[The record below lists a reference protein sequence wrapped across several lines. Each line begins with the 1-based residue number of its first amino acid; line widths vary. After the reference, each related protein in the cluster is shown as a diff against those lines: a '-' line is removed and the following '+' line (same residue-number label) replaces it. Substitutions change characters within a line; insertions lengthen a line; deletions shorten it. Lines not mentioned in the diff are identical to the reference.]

1 MEDVRS
7 RKYIK
12 PREKVS
18 LSLASVN
25 SYLVSS
31 LIASYLLYFFTDI
44 FLVPMAAVPVIMGVA
59 RVWDMINDPI
69 MGILIDRSKV
79 TRHGRM
85 RKYFFYFAIPMG
97 LLTALLFFAPNLPD
111 AAKIAYAMVTYF
123 VFDTLYTV
131 VDIPLWSLISA
142 STPNSNERAKTLSL
156 VVLFGSIGSVIPM
169 LAVPMFAGAL
179 GEKNGYFS
187 FAALAGLFGMTA
199 LFCVY
204 RNGRERLKPVQ
215 EEKVPVK
222 TVIRIAMKNTPM
234 LLTLLASILS
244 CTRYLLQISAV
255 YVASY
260 NIKSDFSAETVQ
272 IILVVF
278 VGVGMAIGMILTPIL
293 YTRFG
298 YKKVYIS
305 FGVIGAVVLGAA
317 YLVGYGSLG
326 RILPFLLIGGIPLGV
341 FSSITYPMVGDSLDY
356 LEWKT
361 GQRFEGF
368 CFSIHSTM
376 TKFNNAFAAIAV
388 SVFLVV
394 IGFQQPV
401 RDAAGIAV
409 KQVQSAATL
418 DGIYALVSLLPAI
431 GFALAIIPMCFY
443 KFTGKR
449 KEQILAELEE
459 RRRKHYEEQAAS
471 SGEEDSVM
479 AETVSGGCQT
489 GKTDPDREFSIR
501 I

>member
-1 MEDVRS
+1 MEDIRT

-12 PREKVS
+12 AKEKFS
-18 LSLASVN
+18 LSLASIN

-69 MGILIDRSKV
+69 MGILIDRSKIGK
-79 TRHGRM
+79 HGRM

-97 LLTALLFFAPNLPD
+97 LLTALLFFAPNLSNT
-111 AAKIAYAMVTYF
+111 AKIVYAVATYF

-169 LAVPMFAGAL
+169 LVVPMFASAM
-179 GEKNGYFS
+179 GEKNGYFT
-187 FAALAGLFGMTA
+187 FAVIAGVFGMTA

-222 TVIRIAMKNTPM
+222 TVIKIAFKNTPM

-260 NIKSDFSAETVQ
+260 NIKSDMTPETVQ

-278 VGVGMAIGMILTPIL
+278 VGVGMAIGMILCPIL

-298 YKKVYIS
+298 YKKVYIA
-305 FGVIGAVVLGAA
+305 FGIIGAVVLGAA
-317 YLVGYGSLG
+317 YFVGYESLG

-388 SVFLVV
+388 SAFLVI

-443 KFTGKR
+443 KYTGKR
-449 KEQILAELEE
+449 KEKILAELEE
-459 RRRKHYEEQAAS
+459 RRAQRFAEKAAQRGETLTEEEAVKAAAYP
-471 SGEEDSVM
+471 EV
-479 AETVSGGCQT
+479 
-489 GKTDPDREFSIR
+489 DPNREFSIE

>member
-1 MEDVRS
+1 MEDIRS
-7 RKYIK
+7 RKFIK
-12 PREKVS
+12 PKEKVS

-25 SYLVSS
+25 SYLVSR

-59 RVWDMINDPI
+59 RVWDMINDPV
-69 MGILIDRSKV
+69 MGILIDRSKSG
-79 TRHGRM
+79 RHGRM
-85 RKYFFYFAIPMG
+85 RKYFFYFAVPMG
-97 LLTALLFFAPNLPD
+97 LFTALLFFAPDLPNT
-111 AAKIAYAMVTYF
+111 AKIIYAMVTYF
-123 VFDTLYTV
+123 AFDTLYTV

-142 STPNSNERAKTLSL
+142 STPNGNERAKTLSL
-156 VVLFGSIGSVIPM
+156 VVLFGWIGSVIPM
-169 LAVPMFAGAL
+169 LAVPLLAGAM
-179 GEKNGYFS
+179 GEKNGYFT
-187 FAALAGLFGMTA
+187 FAVIAGLFGMAA
-199 LFCVY
+199 LLCVY
-204 RNGRERLKPVQ
+204 RNGRERLRPVQ
-215 EEKVPVK
+215 QEKVPVRSIIK
-222 TVIRIAMKNTPM
+222 IAFQNTPM
-234 LLTLLASILS
+234 LLTLLASMLS

-260 NIKSDFSAETVQ
+260 NIKSALAPETVQ

-278 VGVGMAIGMILTPIL
+278 VGVGMAIGMILCPVL

-305 FGVIGAVVLGAA
+305 FGAIGAVVLGTA
-317 YLVGYGSLG
+317 YFVGYESLG
-326 RILPFLLIGGIPLGV
+326 RILPFLLIGGVPLGV

-376 TKFNNAFAAIAV
+376 TKFNNAFASIAV
-388 SVFLVV
+388 SAFLVV

-401 RDAAGIAV
+401 RDAAGVAV

-443 KFTGKR
+443 RYTGR
-449 KEQILAELEE
+449 RREQILAELEE
-459 RRRKHYEEQAAS
+459 RRAHRFAERAALRGETISEEEAQAA
-471 SGEEDSVM
+471 
-479 AETVSGGCQT
+479 AACQVV
-489 GKTDPDREFSIR
+489 DPNREFCIE

>member
-1 MEDVRS
+1 MENIRT
-7 RKYIK
+7 RTYIK

-69 MGILIDRSKV
+69 MGILVDRSRV

-85 RKYFFYFAIPMG
+85 RRYFLYFAVPMG
-97 LLTALLFFAPNLPD
+97 GLTALLFLAPDLPD

-123 VFDTLYTV
+123 LFDTLYTV

-142 STPNSNERAKTLSL
+142 STPNSGERARTLSL
-156 VVLFGSIGSVIPM
+156 VVLIGSIGSVIPM
-169 LAVPMFAGAL
+169 LAVPLLAGAL
-179 GEKNGYFS
+179 GEKKGYFC
-187 FAALAGLFGMTA
+187 FAALAGLFGMIA
-199 LFCVY
+199 LLSVY

-215 EEKVPVK
+215 EEKVPVR
-222 TVIRIAMKNTPM
+222 TVIRAACRNTPM
-234 LLTLLASILS
+234 ILTLLASMLS

-260 NIKSDFSAETVQ
+260 NIQSAFSPETVQ

-278 VGVGMAIGMILTPIL
+278 VGVGMAIGMILTPVL

-298 YKKVYIS
+298 YKKVYIA

-326 RILPFLLIGGIPLGV
+326 RILPFLLVGGIPLGV

-368 CFSIHSTM
+368 CFAIHSTM

-388 SVFLVV
+388 SVFLVA
-394 IGFQQPV
+394 IDFQQPV

-409 KQVQSAATL
+409 KQAQSAATL

-431 GFALAIIPMCFY
+431 GFALAVIPMCFY
-443 KFTGKR
+443 TYTGRR
-449 KEQILAELEE
+449 KERILAELEE
-459 RRRKHYEEQAAS
+459 RRRERTPEQPAPVQGEPYSAVEERPVGNAL
-471 SGEEDSVM
+471 DV
-479 AETVSGGCQT
+479 
-489 GKTDPDREFSIR
+489 DREFSIR